1 MLGKLDKRKRDNG
14 EYAFNSWDEYEQK
27 KDDISFIR
35 NYAKKHNTKGME
47 GEYAFK
53 TGAGGKLVGKGFPR
67 PKPSTEKEI
76 WDYYSDKDRSEPQMS
91 YDEIYHYS
99 LEWLNN
105 NSDLIA
111 NYKKGSN
118 IKEILMDEGCKNL
131 GEYIRKC
138 NNMDTIP
145 GYKIYTIFMKKIYTE
160 LGVYFEPS
168 MRLDDSNPFVN
179 AWEDFC
185 TNYGE

>member
-1 MLGKLDKRKRDNG
+1 
-14 EYAFNSWDEYEQK
+14 
-27 KDDISFIR
+27 
-35 NYAKKHNTKGME
+35 
-47 GEYAFK
+47 
-53 TGAGGKLVGKGFPR
+53 
-67 PKPSTEKEI
+67 
-76 WDYYSDKDRSEPQMS
+76 
-91 YDEIYHYS
+91 
-99 LEWLNN
+99 
-105 NSDLIA
+105 
-111 NYKKGSN
+111 
-118 IKEILMDEGCKNL
+118 MDEGCKNL